1 MPTKVLLKATAKMKG
16 IGSKVAR
23 WFPYLEIELK
33 QAELPFEKEQYG
45 AIMFFLFNLYFV
57 FIFIFSYAIGL
68 KFIPDKALPLS
79 ITLGLI
85 FSFLVMVQL
94 SVFPKIRVMKKVR
107 DLERN
112 LIFALRT
119 VLVEIRSGVSLF
131 DAINLIANGNFG
143 IVSREFKKAVESIN
157 TGSLEEDA
165 LESLASNNPS
175 IFFRRAI
182 WQIVNGLKAGADI
195 SDVLSALIDSLMKEQ
210 RNQIRQYGNKL
221 RLLSLAYMML
231 GVIIPALGLTF
242 LIILASF
249 PQLKVGE
256 LLFWVLL
263 GGIIIAQF
271 MYLGVIKSSRP
282 NLMAD

>member
-1 MPTKVLLKATAKMKG
+1 M
-16 IGSKVAR
+16 
-23 WFPYLEIELK
+23 
-33 QAELPFEKEQYG
+33 
-45 AIMFFLFNLYFV
+45 
-57 FIFIFSYAIGL
+57 
-68 KFIPDKALPLS
+68 
-79 ITLGLI
+79 
-85 FSFLVMVQL
+85 
-94 SVFPKIRVMKKVR
+94 
-107 DLERN
+107 
-112 LIFALRT
+112 
-119 VLVEIRSGVSLF
+119 
-131 DAINLIANGNFG
+131 IANGNFG
-143 IVSREFKKAVESIN
+143 IVSKEFKKAVESIN

-175 IFFRRAI
+175 MFFRRAI